1 MKRLGRWA
9 ARVLVVIVVLT
20 GFAALGGWC
29 TAVRMPGDSFTGPLP
44 KLSTRE
50 GEHREALERHVQH
63 LAGTLGER
71 NANKPDALRAAAEY
85 IEAELSKSGYEV
97 ARQPVPTH
105 EQSFDNL
112 EVSIEGGASK
122 KEIVVIGAHYDS
134 AEGAP
139 GANDN
144 GTGVAALLVLADAFA
159 QKKPARTLRFVAFTN
174 EEPPHFKSERMG
186 SLVYAR
192 RCHERAESV
201 VAMLSLETMGYY
213 SDTEGTQ
220 KYPAP
225 LSLVYP
231 SQGDFIAVVGD
242 ISSRDLVHTVVE
254 SFRRNASFPSQGGA
268 LPGSLPGISWSD
280 HWAFWEQGY
289 PGVMLTDT
297 APFRYHDYHEA
308 TDTPDKVDYERLA
321 RVVSG
326 LEPVI
331 AELAMT
337 SGG

>member
-1 MKRLGRWA
+1 MRFARWA

-20 GFAALGGWC
+20 GLAAVVGWC
-29 TAVRMPGDSFTGPLP
+29 TAVRMPGDTFAGPLP
-44 KLSTRE
+44 KLSERE
-50 GEHREALERHVQH
+50 GEHRGALERHVEQ
-63 LAGTLGER
+63 LAGVIGER
-71 NANKPDALRAAAEY
+71 NAEHPDALRAAATY
-85 IEAELSKSGYEV
+85 IENQLAKSGYEV
-97 ARQPVPTH
+97 ARQPVAPH
-105 EQSFDNL
+105 ELSFDNL
-112 EVSIEGGASK
+112 EVSVGGGARSE
-122 KEIVVIGAHYDS
+122 EIVIIGAHYDS

-159 QKKPARTLRFVAFTN
+159 QRKPERTLRFVAFTN

-186 SLVYAR
+186 SLIYAR

-213 SDTEGTQ
+213 SDDAGTQ

-231 SQGDFIAVVGD
+231 SQGNFIAVVGD
-242 ISSRDLVHTVVE
+242 ISSRDLVHTVIE

-321 RVVSG
+321 RVVAG

-331 AELAMT
+331 AELALV
-337 SGG
+337 SGD